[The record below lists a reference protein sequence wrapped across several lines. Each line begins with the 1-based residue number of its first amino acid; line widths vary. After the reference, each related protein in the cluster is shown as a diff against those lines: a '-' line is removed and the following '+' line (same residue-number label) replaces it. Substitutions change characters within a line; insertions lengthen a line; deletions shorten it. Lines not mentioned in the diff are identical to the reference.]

1 MKWVRYFPLNKSTK
15 RTGLVVRCRRG
26 WFPRKPGPSR
36 RAGNEVLTK
45 IQRTLSSIHDGSSW
59 CSTKSLCHKGQD
71 DDPYR
76 HTDIQTYIQYMY
88 TSWILNTTDMSEYF
102 PRFQFLF
109 FPKGA
114 SIFPC
119 LAFVFRFP
127 RPSKSPQL
135 HPSFFQAFDSFHFF
149 SFFFFPTLT
158 LFSILTYFSQCFV
171 HFLSKRPPVQNL
183 LIAAQD
189 CEDASDE
196 GQRRGEQSGW
206 LHGEWFAHAA
216 HVEHLS
222 AGRTRRVDE
231 IVGWHRDTKNM
242 GNLWGIYPLFAS
254 WTRNIPSLLEIYS
267 VYFVFWVLAYPSD
280 SGDSIG
286 SKAIF
291 LVSLQGCFNPD
302 IFLFCVLV
310 TFFVD

>member
-1 MKWVRYFPLNKSTK
+1 
-15 RTGLVVRCRRG
+15 
-26 WFPRKPGPSR
+26 
-36 RAGNEVLTK
+36 
-45 IQRTLSSIHDGSSW
+45 
-59 CSTKSLCHKGQD
+59 
-71 DDPYR
+71 
-76 HTDIQTYIQYMY
+76 MY

-102 PRFQFLF
+102 PQVFSFCFSPKVHPFFQ
-109 FPKGA
+109 
-114 SIFPC
+114 C

-183 LIAAQD
+183 LNCGPGLRRCFRWRTTTRGTVRMTSRRMICTCCPCGTSLCRTDAASRWD
-189 CEDASDE
+189 
-196 GQRRGEQSGW
+196 RGM
-206 LHGEWFAHAA
+206 
-216 HVEHLS
+216 
-222 AGRTRRVDE
+222 TP
-231 IVGWHRDTKNM
+231 DTKNM